1 MAFMKLP
8 DELINMICEKLESVV
23 DLVSFSMCSKRLNY
37 ICKNVS
43 RINDVYEISKQKN
56 KKLN

>member
-23 DLVSFSMCSKRLNY
+23 DLVSFFMCSKRF
-37 ICKNVS
+37 
-43 RINDVYEISKQKN
+43 
-56 KKLN
+56 KKKIY

>member
-23 DLVSFSMCSKRLNY
+23 DLVSFLCAQR
-37 ICKNVS
+37 
-43 RINDVYEISKQKN
+43 D
-56 KKLN
+56 